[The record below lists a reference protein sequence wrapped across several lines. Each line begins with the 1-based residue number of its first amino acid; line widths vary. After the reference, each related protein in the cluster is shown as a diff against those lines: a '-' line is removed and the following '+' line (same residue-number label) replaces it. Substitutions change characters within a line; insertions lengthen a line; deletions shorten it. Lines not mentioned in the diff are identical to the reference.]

1 MQLSLLQESAVDGA
15 DYNQFH
21 NDLIPRL
28 HERGL
33 EIEAFNPVT
42 DGWDQ
47 LDFLGPICRAFS
59 LSKYWQDISKA
70 RIIYGSPMNSLP
82 FLDSQSKHIV
92 NFTYIADALKRTI
105 DRPEYGEEIL
115 ALKKH
120 LEEAKILGVNFD
132 HSKEEYYR
140 LIKEAQ
146 ETICRTNFSI
156 VVPNRNAKEDL
167 LRYYDMPASRVT
179 VLPYG
184 LNEDWFQHDQSCKE
198 CERMTAMFD
207 PEKPLL
213 VYYADLHYGLSDF
226 MAQGIDR
233 IMETFQRIRELQ
245 KLVIL
250 NTNDPA
256 YRILFQKRGAMVIE
270 NPSTEHLKHIFHKGQ
285 IYLQTA
291 RYETRNL
298 PIMQAMASGMA
309 IISFPIGLAEDC
321 IETGKNGFLVQNLIQ
336 MIAKVDFLRNNPEKA
351 RDFGHNSYLM
361 AKNKF
366 SINKSAEQYNKYFEN
381 NKY

>member
-21 NDLIPRL
+21 NDLIPKL
-28 HERGL
+28 HERGW
-33 EIEAFNPVT
+33 EVEAFHPVT
-42 DGWDQ
+42 EGWEQ

-70 RIIYGSPMNSLP
+70 KIIYGSPMNSLP
-82 FLDSQSKHIV
+82 FLDSEGKHIV
-92 NFTYIADALKRTI
+92 NFTYIAEGMRRTI
-105 DRPEYGEEIL
+105 DRPEYGEEVL

-120 LEEAKILGVNFD
+120 LEEAKAIGINFD

-140 LIKEAQ
+140 LVKEAQ

-167 LRYYDMPASRVT
+167 LRYYEMPANRVT

-184 LNEDWFQHDQSCKE
+184 LEESWFEQNKSCGDCSKLVDGYD
-198 CERMTAMFD
+198 RD
-207 PEKPLL
+207 KPLL
-213 VYYADLHYGLSDF
+213 IYFADLHYGLSDF

-256 YRILFQKRGAMVIE
+256 YRLLFQKRGAMVIE
-270 NPSTEHLKHIFHKGQ
+270 NPDPVHLQHIFQKGM
-285 IYLQTA
+285 IYLQTG

-309 IISFPIGLAEDC
+309 IISFPVGLAEDC

-351 RDFGHNSYLM
+351 KDFGHNSFLM

-366 SINKSAEQYNKYFEN
+366 NINKIADQYSKYFDN